1 MSRLSC
7 TEHKRR
13 VMVTPDVIL
22 HRSDGSHCA
31 TKEVRGF
38 AMGTEDNEPRIVSRS
53 NAHTIA
59 KNSKPRS

>member
-7 TEHKRR
+7 IAHKRR
-13 VMVTPDVIL
+13 VLVTTDVIL
-22 HRSDGSHCA
+22 HRSDGSHCD

-53 NAHTIA
+53 NAHIIA
-59 KNSKPRS
+59 ENSKAL

>member
-7 TEHKRR
+7 IAHKRR
-13 VMVTPDVIL
+13 VMVTTDVIL
-22 HRSDGSHCA
+22 HRSDGSHCD

-38 AMGTEDNEPRIVSRS
+38 AMGTENNEPLIVSRS

-59 KNSKPRS
+59 KNSESRE